1 MELGVLKSKSPC
13 FLLNESV
20 NSNINETE
28 SKMENPTP
36 AYTFRRRTLY
46 FSSCKNQELKLK
58 LVKKRRA
65 RNKTQNAL
73 KRMHFVTF
81 ILFEGNFFKNLFYLN
96 VQCLYILLN
105 KLSEYIYFYI

>member
-65 RNKTQNAL
+65 RNKTECIEKNAFCNVY
-73 KRMHFVTF
+73 FVRRK
-81 ILFEGNFFKNLFYLN
+81 FF
-96 VQCLYILLN
+96 
-105 KLSEYIYFYI
+105 